1 MANEASSDEKNNA
14 QNRSQEERLSVPR
27 QTSRRQTVP
36 VTVEN
41 FPRAESDMYFA
52 EIALKDGGF
61 GKFSHRREPM
71 RIDAQAVIRANRD
84 TLYSAAVFDLD
95 GGPTTIILPDAGDR
109 FVSLQIVDEDHYTPA
124 VFYDPGSYTFS
135 KERIGTRYML
145 AAVRILVNP
154 NDPDDVRDVHTLQDV
169 IQGWQKS
176 HGYFE
181 VPEWDSKSQKRI
193 RDALLVL
200 GSTLPDTHRT
210 FGTRDQVD
218 PVRHL
223 IGTAMGW
230 GGNPEDDAFYL
241 NITPEKNDG
250 TTVYE
255 LTVKDVPVDGFWSI
269 SVYNANGY
277 FEANDRGAYTLN
289 NITARR
295 NSDDSVTIQFGGCGS
310 GELNCLPIMK
320 GWNCMVR
327 LYRPR
332 PEILDGSWKFPEPK
346 PSGNTSSARK
356 ARKVA

>member
-1 MANEASSDEKNNA
+1 MANEASSDKKTDR
-14 QNRSQEERLSVPR
+14 QNRSREERLSVPR
-27 QTSRRQTVP
+27 QESKRQSVL

-41 FPRAESDMYFA
+41 FQRAESDMYFA

-61 GKFSHRREPM
+61 GRFSHRRQPM

-109 FVSLQIVDEDHYTPA
+109 FMSLQIVDEDHYTPA

-145 AAVRILVNP
+145 AVVRILINP
-154 NDPDDVRDVHTLQDV
+154 NDLDDIRDVHTLQDG
-169 IQGWQKS
+169 IESWQKS

-181 VPEWDSKSQKRI
+181 VPEWDPKSQKKI

-200 GSTLPDTHRT
+200 GSTLTDTHRT

-223 IGTAMGW
+223 IGTAMSW
-230 GGNPEDDAFYL
+230 GGNPEDDALYL

-250 TTVYE
+250 TTVYQ
-255 LTVKDVPVDGFWSI
+255 LTVRDVPVDGFWSI

-277 FEANDRGAYTLN
+277 FEPNDRDAYTLN
-289 NITARR
+289 SITARG
-295 NSDDSVTIQFGGCGS
+295 NFDDSVTIQFGGCGS
-310 GELNCLPIMK
+310 GEPNCLPIMK

-346 PSGNTSSARK
+346 PSGNTSLARK